1 MARGRRAGGV
11 AGGSGEPMND
21 VSSEDLS
28 VQTEWSADE
37 LIPFGKY
44 ILLDRINSGATA
56 AVYRANVRGEAGFE
70 RLVAIKRILPHM
82 AGDRDFVDTFVRE
95 AKTVA
100 RLAHEGICP
109 IYELG
114 KVGESLYMA
123 VEYIQGKDLGLIMRR
138 LSRRGITMPPLIA
151 AWVTARLCDALD
163 YAHRLKNT
171 KGVRTG
177 MIHRDLSPS
186 NILVSYEGQVKLID
200 FGLARAV
207 GRAQSTNVDALKKK
221 LSYMSPEMVKGKPL
235 DARSDIFG
243 VGICLYEMVTA
254 RKLFAGTNDID
265 TLKLVGSASVPPP
278 SAVVDD
284 APDELEIV
292 IMHALE
298 RDPDDRFQTAAEM
311 GEALN
316 AYIQKTDPTFSPQ
329 RLADWMVDLFGPD
342 IEAEQKRIKQLLLAS
357 ADPELIKDRRVFFA
371 SPSGAA
377 ARARAEVERRLSTE
391 PPPAR
396 IVRPSPVPKA
406 APVPKESLRSEARPG
421 GFEEEPTGFYD
432 PDKTKA
438 GPLAFDD
445 EPTEFMGGRDA
456 HTVKLAPIGLPAPI
470 RVPVPGAETGGFDE
484 EPTEIFFN
492 KEDNVGVQEL
502 LDEINDVE
510 PPAGP
515 LNKPIIAPELGLP
528 PIAPSARPPLRS
540 SSVPPAPVAWAPAV
554 PWPQSQPEAP
564 KRASSLPIAAG
575 MLLLLAAIFALVART
590 PVGIML
596 GLRAPAA
603 GAIEVRTSPPVAANV
618 KLDDIYRGQAPLRM
632 QGVRAGVRRLAIRAE
647 GYLPVTREVQLEG
660 GSTALVDIA
669 LVPDRPAPPP
679 EVAPTPSP
687 TDTEQAAGK
696 HSGSDAPANA
706 AHASAEHDDH
716 AGTAHSHRSSTHHA
730 PTGASAEGPAPS
742 GAPAVPPGTPGT
754 LAVNTVPWSLVFI
767 DGRDTGR
774 STPLLGYPIA
784 PGWHEIRL
792 QTATGQIDIERVQ
805 VLPGQ
810 TVRITRRF

>member
-1 MARGRRAGGV
+1 
-11 AGGSGEPMND
+11 MND
-21 VSSEDLS
+21 VSSENLG

-100 RLAHEGICP
+100 RLAHESICP

-138 LSRRGITMPPLIA
+138 LARKGVAMPPLIA
-151 AWVTARLCDALD
+151 AWVAARLCDALD
-163 YAHRLKNT
+163 YAHSLKNA
-171 KGVRTG
+171 KGVRVG
-177 MIHRDLSPS
+177 MIHRDLSPN
-186 NILVSYEGQVKLID
+186 NILLSYEGQVKLID

-221 LSYMSPEMVKGKPL
+221 LSYMSPEMVKGRPL

-254 RKLFAGTNDID
+254 RKLFAGDNDID
-265 TLKLVGSASVPPP
+265 TLKLVGRASVPPP

-298 RDPDDRFQTAAEM
+298 REPDDRFQNAADM

-316 AYIQKTDPTFSPQ
+316 AYIQKTDPTFNPQ
-329 RLADWMVDLFGPD
+329 RLAAWMVELFGAE
-342 IEAEQKRIKQLLLAS
+342 IAAEQQRIKQLLEAS
-357 ADPELIKDRRVFFA
+357 ADPDLIKQRRAFFA

-377 ARARAEVERRLSTE
+377 ARARAEIERRLSTE

-396 IVRPSPVPKA
+396 LGIPARVPKA
-406 APVPKESLRSEARPG
+406 APVPLGSAAAAAGGRPN
-421 GFEEEPTGFYD
+421 GFDEEPTGFYD
-432 PDKTKA
+432 AEKTRA
-438 GPLAFDD
+438 GGPEGAVGAGFED
-445 EPTEFMGGRDA
+445 EPTQFLIDGELEEVR
-456 HTVKLAPIGLPAPI
+456 LAPTGLPAPV
-470 RVPVPGAETGGFDE
+470 RVPAPGAETGGFDE
-484 EPTEIFFN
+484 EPTEIYFN
-492 KEDNVGVQEL
+492 KEENVGIREL

-510 PPAGP
+510 PAAGP
-515 LNKPIIAPELGLP
+515 LNRPIVAPELGLP
-528 PIAPSARPPLRS
+528 LPGPAARVSPLPQMAPAPWA
-540 SSVPPAPVAWAPAV
+540 PPASVPAV
-554 PWPQSQPEAP
+554 PPHPWATAP
-564 KRASSLPIAAG
+564 ARRVPSWLIGVS
-575 MLLLLAAIFALVART
+575 MLALLAAIAALVINT
-590 PVGIML
+590 PVGAML

-603 GAIEVRTSPPVAANV
+603 GTIEVRTVPPVPANV
-618 KLDDIYRGQAPLRM
+618 RLDNVYRGKAPLRM
-632 QGVRAGVRRLAIRAE
+632 QGVQPGVRRLSVRAQ
-647 GYLPVTREVQLEG
+647 GYLPVSREIQLEG
-660 GSTALVDIA
+660 GATALVDVA
-669 LVPDRPAPPP
+669 LVPDRPHPAPAPPP
-679 EVAPTPSP
+679 ATPAQPGGAAAHPTPGGEKAPTETSDSEGEGHSHAGESHHHHHGHHVPSSEDSSASGTAPSSIPKPRQPAVAP
-687 TDTEQAAGK
+687 
-696 HSGSDAPANA
+696 N
-706 AHASAEHDDH
+706 
-716 AGTAHSHRSSTHHA
+716 
-730 PTGASAEGPAPS
+730 
-742 GAPAVPPGTPGT
+742 TPGT
-754 LAVNTVPWSLVFI
+754 LGINSVPWALVYI

-784 PGWHEIRL
+784 PGWHEVRL
-792 QTATGQIDIERVQ
+792 QTANGQVDIERIQ

-810 TVRITRRF
+810 AVNLTRRF